1 MALISKFFHGFIIA
15 ACFIQFGYCHVSYE
29 RSVRRA
35 LFVFG
40 DSLFDPGNN
49 NYINT
54 TTQFQ
59 ANWWPYGESFF
70 KPPTGRFCDGRIIPD
85 FIAEYA
91 ELPLIPSYF
100 EIGKDG
106 FIHGVNFASGGA
118 GCLEETFRGFGF
130 ERDVGGGGHVW
141 PLLNSGEKGDGETG
155 KEENMN
161 KKEIEERVI
170 DLKTQLKYFKKVAKD
185 LKKKFGAKK
194 SKQLLSNA
202 VYIFS
207 AGNNDYFEFPTAYSK
222 EEYVKMVVGN
232 LTSVLKGIYKK
243 GGRKFAIL
251 SLAPLGCTPGSR
263 ALNFQQGNK
272 SGNCLEELTNLAKI
286 HNSALPKMLKQLEE
300 KLPGFK
306 YSLFDFFKV
315 AIERIDNPSK
325 YGFKT
330 SKSACCGTG
339 PFRGIYSCGGK
350 RQVKEYKLCKNV
362 KDYIFFDSGH
372 LTEVAYKQVAE
383 LLWNGTKDVVN
394 PYNLKSFF
402 DLPA

>member
-1 MALISKFFHGFIIA
+1 MALSSNFFHGFLIA
-15 ACFIQFGYCHVSYE
+15 ACFIPFGYCFGSYE
-29 RSVRRA
+29 RSA

-106 FIHGVNFASGGA
+106 SIHGVNFASGGA
-118 GCLEETFRGFGF
+118 GCLKETFRGF
-130 ERDVGGGGHVW
+130 
-141 PLLNSGEKGDGETG
+141 
-155 KEENMN
+155 
-161 KKEIEERVI
+161 VI

-185 LKKKFGAKK
+185 LKKFGAKK

-207 AGNNDYFEFPTAYSK
+207 AGNNDYFEFPVTYSK

-272 SGNCLEELTNLAKI
+272 SGNCLEELTNLAKL
-286 HNSALPKMLKQLEE
+286 HNSALPKMLKQLED

-315 AIERIDNPSK
+315 AIEIIDNPSK

-350 RQVKEYKLCKNV
+350 RQVKEYKLCKKV
-362 KDYIFFDSGH
+362 KDYMFFDSGH

-383 LLWNGTKDVVN
+383 LLWNGTVDVVE

-402 DLPA
+402 DLST

>member
-1 MALISKFFHGFIIA
+1 MALISKFFHGFITA
-15 ACFIQFGYCHVSYE
+15 ACFIQFVYCHGSHE
-29 RSVRRA
+29 RSVERA

-100 EIGKDG
+100 ETGKYKS
-106 FIHGVNFASGGA
+106 IHGVNFASGGA
-118 GCLEETFRGFGF
+118 GCLEETFGGF
-130 ERDVGGGGHVW
+130 
-141 PLLNSGEKGDGETG
+141 
-155 KEENMN
+155 
-161 KKEIEERVI
+161 VI

-232 LTSVLKGIYKK
+232 FTSVLKGIYKK

-251 SLAPLGCTPGSR
+251 TLAPLGCTPGSR

-339 PFRGIYSCGGK
+339 PFRGIYSCGGE

-362 KDYIFFDSGH
+362 KDYMFFDSGH

-383 LLWNGTKDVVN
+383 LLWNGTKDVIK

-402 DLPA
+402 DLST

>member
-1 MALISKFFHGFIIA
+1 MSPFHII
-15 ACFIQFGYCHVSYE
+15 IMWLSVIIGIPFGCVGRYE
-29 RSVRRA
+29 RRSSGG

-70 KPPTGRFCDGRIIPD
+70 NPPTGRFCDGLIIPD

-91 ELPLIPSYF
+91 DLPLIPSYF
-100 EIGKDG
+100 ETGKER
-106 FIHGVNFASGGA
+106 FVHGVNFASAGA
-118 GCLEETFRGFGF
+118 GCLLETYRGF
-130 ERDVGGGGHVW
+130 
-141 PLLNSGEKGDGETG
+141 
-155 KEENMN
+155 
-161 KKEIEERVI
+161 VI

-185 LKKKFGAKK
+185 LKKKFGGKK
-194 SKQLLSNA
+194 SKRLLSNA
-202 VYIFS
+202 VYMFS
-207 AGNNDYFEFPTAYSK
+207 AGNNDYSK
-222 EEYVKMVVGN
+222 FDATYPKHEYAKMVMGN
-232 LTSVLKGIYKK
+232 LSSVLKGIYQE
-243 GGRKFAIL
+243 GGRKFVIL
-251 SLAPLGCTPGSR
+251 TLAPLGCTPGSR

-272 SGNCLEELTNLAKI
+272 SANCVEELTTLAKI
-286 HNSALPKMLKQLEE
+286 HNSALPKMLKKLEQQ
-300 KLPGFK
+300 LPGFK

-315 AIERIDNPSK
+315 ATERILNPSK

-330 SKSACCGTG
+330 SKIACCGTG
-339 PFRGIYSCGGK
+339 PFRGINSCGGK

-383 LLWNGTKDVVN
+383 LLWNGTVDVIE

-402 DLPA
+402 NQPA